1 MNLRIFESFIY
12 FFLYFDWASISVE
25 TYVSIQRF
33 QNIQTNVLHV
43 ADINYMLFQHL
54 WKHCLYLLKFTTTVY
69 HFKTFIIV
77 SPSCTWS
84 PMHKYFVWTKL
95 TLPNNLRHIFYV
107 RKIMKCIW
115 SIGVYMNSKHPTLHP

>member
-1 MNLRIFESFIY
+1 M
-12 FFLYFDWASISVE
+12 E

-33 QNIQTNVLHV
+33 QNIQANVLHM

-54 WKHCLYLLKFTTTVY
+54 RKHCLYLLKFTTTVY

-84 PMHKYFVWTKL
+84 PMHKYLFEQ
-95 TLPNNLRHIFYV
+95 NLLCRITYDTFLMLG
-107 RKIMKCIW
+107 K
-115 SIGVYMNSKHPTLHP
+115 